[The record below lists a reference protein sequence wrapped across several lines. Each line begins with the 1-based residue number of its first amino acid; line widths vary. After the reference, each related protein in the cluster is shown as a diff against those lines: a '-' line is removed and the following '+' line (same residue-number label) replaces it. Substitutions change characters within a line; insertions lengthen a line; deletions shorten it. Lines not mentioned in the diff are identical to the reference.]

1 MIFFSQYLLQQQK
14 KKQPPYYLFSQLG
27 RAFTNQAIFLQ
38 PLKQKCADNGP
49 QHRFHVLVFTLC
61 FHIYMSGKWEDEIHC
76 LNIISGLEMK
86 TLIKR
91 WIKGQQWGQAA
102 RTQTANCLAHYD
114 LLFFL
119 EAERAI
125 SVHRLLKKGKRAA
138 KRPDTRPLPVT
149 KCQLGMREK
158 ELRWES
164 HEKSSSSTQGWKF
177 LRETG
182 LHWGSAVMTISP
194 TEITALLLLLLM
206 PPPPLHHESP
216 CSLVTARGIY
226 R

>member
-1 MIFFSQYLLQQQK
+1 MQIQIIFSFTISWLYISGQTSFTLQAVWIIHCAARTWFFSQYLLQQQK

-114 LLFFL
+114 YFFFF
-119 EAERAI
+119 R
-125 SVHRLLKKGKRAA
+125 SRK
-138 KRPDTRPLPVT
+138 
-149 KCQLGMREK
+149 
-158 ELRWES
+158 S
-164 HEKSSSSTQGWKF
+164 HFSSSP
-177 LRETG
+177 
-182 LHWGSAVMTISP
+182 A
-194 TEITALLLLLLM
+194 
-206 PPPPLHHESP
+206 
-216 CSLVTARGIY
+216 
-226 R
+226 